1 LLSARVQLEPSETN
15 RDRLRAFLNLMAQRP
30 LEDGDAGKA

>member
-15 RDRLRAFLNLMAQRP
+15 LDRLRAFLNLMAQWP